1 MRSLTSTIESP
12 LRSARPEPPHS
23 EIMLPMSSTSRPP
36 KLATVKP
43 APTKRTYKQEW
54 VYHGMEM
61 AILKAEVERLEA
73 ESSDP
78 VMTTDHVRAAETF
91 QALSRANELVRRL
104 YARWAELEE

>member
-1 MRSLTSTIESP
+1 M
-12 LRSARPEPPHS
+12 A
-23 EIMLPMSSTSRPP
+23 
-36 KLATVKP
+36 AAKP
-43 APTKRTYKQEW
+43 APRKRSYKQERE
-54 VYHGMEM
+54 YLGMET